1 MGVIGKFT
9 GLFSG
14 KTNADPLDSVV
25 KRITIESTE
34 AIYQEITLLPDEQ
47 KVQLLIKM
55 VSALHQIRCT
65 QNPPQ
70 AMYSGKGQSL
80 HTIIVRMMANKII
93 LTEDD
98 ISQLIDCFIQNTKP
112 YTEDYLFAYIWP
124 VDDLLGQVVKQRKDE
139 VISDQLA
146 TTLKRISDI
155 LNGHKIGYHEKQKKR
170 ISTKIDKLLAQNN
183 PHKNQVQAVYF
194 YEDDFANFANNHL
207 AEFFQTETNPW
218 LGLMTLAKKT
228 TGAKP
233 SAKFLNEAK
242 SLIEKL
248 GESVF
253 SNVVREW
260 FQFIIDS
267 KDPTFTYE
275 YGASNF
281 VLCANNVEMFKCIV
295 WMCATLKDDKL
306 VSLVGA
312 LADRCFQKIPQK
324 GHASDALGNA
334 CLFTLYQSS
343 GITGIA
349 QLSRLQLRIK
359 QNKTLK
365 LIGKYLSEAAKNQG
379 MTVSELEDLSVP
391 DFGLA
396 DGIKRW
402 LLDGYTVEIRII
414 GVGKT
419 ETQWYKPDGTPQ
431 KSVPTVIKETFAEEF
446 KQLKATA
453 KSIEQSLT
461 AQRDRLDRMFR
472 MNRTMSWAHFHKYYL
487 EHPLLSFLS
496 QKLIWNFTNSNQTI
510 TAIYLDGD
518 WKNNHNQTVIVPDHS
533 EVSLWHPAAS
543 TAGNTLLWRDFLL
556 DKLIQQP
563 IKQAYRE
570 VYLLTDAEINTKSYS
585 NRMAAHI
592 LKQHQFSS
600 LAKGR
605 GWTYSLLGAWDGG
618 DVGIAELV
626 LESHGIYAQ
635 FWVQSVI
642 ADNAYNETGIWN
654 YVSTDQVRFLGL
666 ESDDV
671 LDLVDIPVVVF
682 SEVMRDV
689 DLFVGVASVGN
700 DPNWRDNGGLPAYQT
715 YWQSYSFGDLSE
727 LAKTRKAIL
736 ERLIPRLKIKDVTEI
751 KDKFVVVK
759 GKLRT
764 YKIHIGSTNIL
775 MEPNNQYLCIVPN
788 QHKKDVTDK
797 IFLPFEGDSGLSI
810 ILSKAVL
817 LTDDDKITD
826 PTITSQ
832 LKLK

>member
-1 MGVIGKFT
+1 MGILGKVT
-9 GLFSG
+9 SLISG
-14 KTNADPLDSVV
+14 KSNADHLDSIV

-34 AIYQEITLLPDEQ
+34 DIYKEITSFPDEQ
-47 KVQLLIKM
+47 KIQLLIKM
-55 VSALHQIRCT
+55 VSALHQIRCA
-65 QNPPQ
+65 QNPPG
-70 AMYSGKGQSL
+70 AMYSGEGQSL
-80 HTIIVRMMANKII
+80 HTIIVRMLANKI
-93 LTEDD
+93 LLSNDD
-98 ISQLIDCFIQNTKP
+98 FVQLVDCFILNTKP

-124 VDDLLGQVVKQRKDE
+124 VDDMLGQLLKQRKDQ

-146 TTLKRISDI
+146 ATLKRISDI
-155 LNGHKIGYHEKQKKR
+155 LNSHKIGYHEKQKKR
-170 ISTKIDKLLAQNN
+170 ITTKIDKLLSQHN
-183 PHKNQVQAVYF
+183 PQDYQVEAIYF
-194 YEDDFANFANNHL
+194 YEDDFADFANKQL
-207 AEFFQTETNPW
+207 AELFQTDKSPW
-218 LGLMTLAKKT
+218 LELMALAKKT

-233 SAKFLNEAK
+233 TIKFLNATK
-242 SLIEKL
+242 NLIEEL
-248 GESVF
+248 GESAF
-253 SNVVREW
+253 SSVVNEW

-267 KDPTFTYE
+267 KDPPFTYQ

-281 VLCANNVEMFKCIV
+281 VLCANNVDMAKCFV
-295 WMCATLKDDKL
+295 WMCVSLSDGKL
-306 VSLVGA
+306 VPLIGA

-334 CLFTLYQSS
+334 CLFALYQSP

-359 QNKTLK
+359 QNKTLQ
-365 LIGKYLSEAAKNQG
+365 LIANYLLDAAKNNG

-391 DFGLA
+391 DFGLV
-396 DGIKRW
+396 DGKRCW
-402 LLDGYTVEIRII
+402 LLDAYTAEIRII

-431 KSVPTVIKETFAEEF
+431 KSVPTFVKETFAEEF

-461 AQRDRLDRMFR
+461 AQRDRIDRMFR
-472 MNRTMSWAHFHKYYL
+472 MNRTMSWEHFHKYYL

-543 TAGNTLLWRDFLL
+543 SAGNTLLWRDFLL

-626 LESHGIYAQ
+626 LKSHGIYAQ

-671 LDLVDIPVVVF
+671 LDLVDIPIVVF

-775 MEPNNQYLCIVPN
+775 MEPNDQYLCIVPN
-788 QHKKDVTDK
+788 QHKTISTEQ

-810 ILSKAVL
+810 ILSKAFL
-817 LTDDDKITD
+817 LAGDDKITD
-826 PTITSQ
+826 STITSQ
-832 LKLK
+832 LKLE

>member
-1 MGVIGKFT
+1 MGIIGKVT

-14 KTNADPLDSVV
+14 KTTAAQLDSIV
-25 KRITIESTE
+25 KRITIESTND
-34 AIYQEITLLPDEQ
+34 IYKEITPLPDEE

-55 VSALHQIRCT
+55 VSALHQIRCN
-65 QNPPQ
+65 QNGLTTK
-70 AMYSGKGQSL
+70 SVSL
-80 HTIIVRMMANKII
+80 YTLIVRMMADKII
-93 LTEDD
+93 LTDAD
-98 ISQLIDCFIQNTKP
+98 ISQLVDCFIQSTKP

-124 VDDLLGQVVKQRKDE
+124 VDDMLGQLVKQRKGQ
-139 VISDQLA
+139 VISNELTA
-146 TTLKRISDI
+146 TFVRITDI
-155 LNGHKIGYHEKQKKR
+155 LNSHHKIGHHEKQKKR
-170 ISTKIDKLLAQNN
+170 ITTKIDNLLAQNN

-194 YEDDFANFANNHL
+194 YEDDFAKFANNHL
-207 AEFFQTETNPW
+207 AEFFQIETSPW
-218 LGLMTLAKKT
+218 LGLMALAKKT

-233 SAKFLNEAK
+233 STKFLSEAK
-242 SLIEKL
+242 NLIEKL

-253 SNVVREW
+253 SKVVSEW

-267 KDPTFTYE
+267 KDPPFTYE

-281 VLCANNVEMFKCIV
+281 VLCANNVEMFKCVV
-295 WMCATLKDDKL
+295 WMCATLPNDKQ
-306 VSLVGA
+306 VSLIGA

-334 CLFTLYQSS
+334 CLFALYQSP
-343 GITGIA
+343 GIAGIA

-359 QNKTLK
+359 QNKTLQ
-365 LIGKYLSEAAKNQG
+365 LIAKYLSEAAKNQG

-396 DGIKRW
+396 DGKRRW
-402 LLDGYTVEIRII
+402 LLDGYSAEISII

-431 KSVPTVIKETFAEEF
+431 KSVPTFVKETFAEEF

-461 AQRDRLDRMFR
+461 AQRDRIDRMFR

-496 QKLIWNFTNSNQTI
+496 QKLIWNFTENGHTL

-518 WKNNHNQTVIVPDHS
+518 WKNNHNQTVIVPEHS
-533 EVSLWHPAAS
+533 EVSLWHPATS

-556 DKLIQQP
+556 DNL

-618 DVGIAELV
+618 DVGIAELS
-626 LESHGIYAQ
+626 LQAHGLYAQ

-666 ESDDV
+666 ESDNV
-671 LDLVDIPVVVF
+671 LDLVNIPVIVF

-736 ERLIPRLKIKDVTEI
+736 ERLIPRLKIKDVTEV

-775 MEPNNQYLCIVPN
+775 MEPNDQYLCIVPN
-788 QHKKDVTDK
+788 QHKKDLTDK
-797 IFLPFEGDSGLSI
+797 VFLPFEGDSGLSI

-817 LTDDDKITD
+817 LVDDDQITD